1 MTHHVLLALSVLAL
15 GAAGSRAAAVL
26 GATGLVRVVA
36 AAPLAATAAG
46 LCSLTLGLVDL
57 GADPIAL
64 ALAAAA
70 LWLAA
75 RRALPEPHRSL
86 SGELAAEW
94 RQSPTSSRILLGAF
108 TGIVLALAVWLLRN
122 PALVGDGLV
131 YHSPIVATW
140 VSGGDPPALNEV
152 AQDAPLE
159 AYPLTAELLVT
170 WASGIARSFV
180 ALSLWNP
187 AMLALLVLA
196 GWSGLRALGTGR
208 GVAALAVAAL
218 ATSPLLVS
226 QLNTFTTDISAL
238 AWLVCCAALCAASL
252 RAPGLFV
259 CAVLAAGLAIGTKT
273 TAAPLAAVCVVAAAV
288 ALRGRLRPLAAP
300 LTAAVVAATVVGGLW
315 YVRNLIDHGSPFWPF
330 LAAPWG
336 DDVPYLF
343 SLSDARL
350 LSDPSSAD
358 GRLDEYWRA
367 LYGGLALVGGGLIA
381 WLLDRSR
388 RVIAASAATA
398 FALVVWAN
406 APFTAFPPDAVFD
419 ALQAGAVRY
428 LLPGIAAGTLALA
441 LAATGTGTGRRVA
454 AALLAV
460 ALAANLVGD
469 AKLGLVGD
477 FESDA
482 ALAVDPVLPS
492 VAVPLLGAAAGIV
505 AIWALGWVAS
515 RPRPAWLESD
525 RIPVAGWVAGAVVL
539 GAILAVPASGYVKRS
554 AGLAATPPAVAWLTF
569 QPGFAAGDEPATI
582 QGRMFGTLAGDE
594 LERPLTLVGTPP
606 DCSAITEAA
615 DEGWVILRTTAVPAE
630 LSPEAQG
637 FIEHAEGIR
646 EGEAAA
652 AECLEGVEPAYE
664 DGAFKI
670 YAPGRSG

>member
-15 GAAGSRAAAVL
+15 GAAGSRAAAAL
-26 GATGLVRVVA
+26 GATGLVRVLA
-36 AAPLAATAAG
+36 AAPIAATAAG
-46 LCSLTLGLVDL
+46 LCSLALGLVDL

-64 ALAAAA
+64 ALAAGA

-75 RRALPEPHRSL
+75 RGGLPEPARPL
-86 SGELAAEW
+86 SAELAAEW
-94 RQSPTSSRILLGAF
+94 EGLPAPWRLVFGAF
-108 TGIVLALAVWLLRN
+108 AGIVLALAVWLLRN

-131 YHSPIVATW
+131 YHSPVIATW
-140 VSGGDPPALNEV
+140 VTGGDPPALNEV

-159 AYPLTAELLVT
+159 AYPLTTELLAT
-170 WASGIARSFV
+170 WATGIGRSF
-180 ALSLWNP
+180 AAISLWNP
-187 AMLALLVLA
+187 LMLALLVIA
-196 GWSGLRALGTGR
+196 GWSGLRSL
-208 GVAALAVAAL
+208 GVARAVAAVAVAAV

-238 AWLVCCAALCAASL
+238 AWLVCCGALCAASL

-273 TAAPLAAVCVVAAAV
+273 TAAPLAAVCVIAAAV
-288 ALRGRLRPLAAP
+288 ALRGRIRPLAGP
-300 LTAAVVAATVVGGLW
+300 LAAALVAAAIVGGLW
-315 YVRNLIDHGSPFWPF
+315 YLRNLIEHGSPFWPF

-336 DDVPYLF
+336 DDVPVLF
-343 SLSDARL
+343 SLSDDRL
-350 LSDPSSAD
+350 LWDPSSAD

-381 WLLDRSR
+381 WLLHRSR

-428 LLPGIAAGTLALA
+428 LLPGIAAGALALA
-441 LAATGTGTGRRVA
+441 LATTGTGAGRRIA
-454 AALLAV
+454 AALLAI

-469 AKLGLVGD
+469 AKLGFVTD
-477 FESDA
+477 FESAA

-492 VAVPLLGAAAGIV
+492 IVVPLLGAAAGIAVV
-505 AIWALGWVAS
+505 ALIGWLGS
-515 RPRPAWLESD
+515 RPRPSWLRSD
-525 RIPVAGWVAGAVVL
+525 RARAAGWIAGAVVV
-539 GAILAVPASGYVKRS
+539 GALLAVPASGYVKRS
-554 AGLAATPPAVAWLTF
+554 AGLAPTPPAVGWLLS
-569 QPGFAAGDEPATI
+569 QPGFPDGDEEVTI

-594 LERPLTLVGTPP
+594 LEHPLRLVGTPP
-606 DCSAITEAA
+606 DCATLTRAGE
-615 DEGWVILRTTAVPAE
+615 DGWIILHTTAVPTE

-637 FIEHAEGIR
+637 FIEHADEIR
-646 EGEAAA
+646 QSELAA
-652 AECLEGVEPAYE
+652 AECLDGAEPAYE
-664 DGAFKI
+664 DAEFKI
-670 YAPGRSG
+670 YAPAQE